1 VKLKTLEYIAQY
13 GEATYPMLRSNCGA
27 HENEVRKLY
36 LKGTLVRRQVTP
48 EPNSSRVVWAYR
60 LPDQPEDLPTYPK
73 LERDPI
79 SNRPVKKARV
89 RTKKERVEPDY
100 SVILRRLGC

>member
-1 VKLKTLEYIAQY
+1 VKLKTLDYIAQY
-13 GEATYPMLRSNCGA
+13 GEATFSMLRANCGC

-36 LKGTLVRRQVTP
+36 LDGTLMRRQVTT
-48 EPNSSRVVWAYR
+48 EPNSSRSVWAYR

-100 SVILRRLGC
+100 SIILRTLGC